1 MKTLLLGF
9 SCGTGRPMT
18 WCSAQNAGAHEEAC
32 RGRATPQAAWSAGVG
47 VDWTRSTRDPLAA
60 DRWEGPT
67 GSCDRESRSRLSVQP
82 DQGLR
87 HGDRAWPLGSHS
99 GPAKSPPRPPSGEF
113 IPFWVQRGAMAD
125 STPPRASAG
134 CHLDFWGFKACRR
147 PAGSAL
153 SATVLSGHTTERL
166 PGPVHLLG
174 SRRVTRGPE
183 VALLDHLRNLLVGDG
198 GPQRRLGAGVLCVLS
213 AERQGHP
220 G

>member
-1 MKTLLLGF
+1 MVFSSKCGCPRGSLQREGNTPGCLERRGWGRLDPQHEGPPLQRTGGKDPLGRVTG
-9 SCGTGRPMT
+9 SPGVGCQCSRIKGSDTGTGP
-18 WCSAQNAGAHEEAC
+18 
-32 RGRATPQAAWSAGVG
+32 GRSDP
-47 VDWTRSTRDPLAA
+47 TRARRRVRRARLL
-60 DRWEGPT
+60 
-67 GSCDRESRSRLSVQP
+67 ESSS
-82 DQGLR
+82 
-87 HGDRAWPLGSHS
+87 
-99 GPAKSPPRPPSGEF
+99 PSGSSVGL
-113 IPFWVQRGAMAD
+113 WAD

-153 SATVLSGHTTERL
+153 SATVLSGHTAERL